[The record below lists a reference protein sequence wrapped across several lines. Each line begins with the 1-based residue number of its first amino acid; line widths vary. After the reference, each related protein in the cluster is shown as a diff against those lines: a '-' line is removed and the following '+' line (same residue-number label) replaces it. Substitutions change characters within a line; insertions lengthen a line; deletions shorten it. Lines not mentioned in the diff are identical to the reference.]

1 VSQRIHTGRRRNEA
15 ARQAILQA
23 AEELLATGEGA
34 LITVAGITQR
44 AGVGKQTIYRW
55 WPSKSAVLLEAMIE
69 RAKAV
74 APVRDTGDLRDDLYL
89 LLRSTFTALP
99 QNRSLL
105 LGVLHEG
112 LADPDTMSQ
121 LAAFAASRRDA
132 LAQILDVAQ
141 RRGQIPRSAATELAV
156 DQVFGVL
163 WYRMIFGHQP
173 LDARTARQL
182 AEAVVTQLTTAPGVA
197 D

>member
-1 VSQRIHTGRRRNEA
+1 VSERIHTGRRRNEA

-23 AEELLATGEGA
+23 AEELLVTGDGA

-44 AGVGKQTIYRW
+44 AGVGKQTVYRW

-74 APVRDTGDLRDDLYL
+74 APVRDTGDLREDLYL
-89 LLRSTFTALP
+89 LLRSTFAAVP
-99 QNRSLL
+99 KNRRLL
-105 LGVLHEG
+105 LGVLREG
-112 LADPDTMSQ
+112 LGDPDTMSQ

-132 LAQILDVAQ
+132 LAQIIDTAR
-141 RRGQIPRSAATELAV
+141 RRGQISHSAATELAV
-156 DQVFGVL
+156 DQAFGVL

-173 LDARTARQL
+173 LHARAARQL
-182 AEAVVTQLTTAPGVA
+182 AEALVTQLTKPV

>member
-1 VSQRIHTGRRRNEA
+1 
-15 ARQAILQA
+15 
-23 AEELLATGEGA
+23 
-34 LITVAGITQR
+34 
-44 AGVGKQTIYRW
+44 
-55 WPSKSAVLLEAMIE
+55 MIE

-89 LLRSTFTALP
+89 LLRSTFAAVP
-99 QNRSLL
+99 KNRSLL

-141 RRGQIPRSAATELAV
+141 RRGQISRSAATELVV
-156 DQVFGVL
+156 DQAFGVL

-182 AEAVVTQLTTAPGVA
+182 AEALVAQLTTASV

>member
-23 AEELLATGEGA
+23 AVELLASGDNA

-69 RAKAV
+69 RGRAV
-74 APVRDTGDLRDDLYL
+74 APVSDTGNLRDDLYL
-89 LLRSTFTALP
+89 LLRSTFAAVP
-99 QNRSLL
+99 KNRSLL

-121 LAAFAASRRDA
+121 LGAFAASRREA
-132 LAQILDVAQ
+132 LAQIIDTAR
-141 RRGQIPRSAATELAV
+141 RRGQVSRSAASELAV

-173 LDARTARQL
+173 LTRGPPANLPR
-182 AEAVVTQLTTAPGVA
+182 PWSPN
-197 D
+197 

>member
-1 VSQRIHTGRRRNEA
+1 
-15 ARQAILQA
+15 
-23 AEELLATGEGA
+23 
-34 LITVAGITQR
+34 
-44 AGVGKQTIYRW
+44 
-55 WPSKSAVLLEAMIE
+55 M
-69 RAKAV
+69 
-74 APVRDTGDLRDDLYL
+74 
-89 LLRSTFTALP
+89 RSTFAAVP
-99 QNRSLL
+99 KNRNLL

-112 LADPDTMSQ
+112 LADPDTMSK

-156 DQVFGVL
+156 DQAFGVL

-182 AEAVVTQLTTAPGVA
+182 AEALVAQLTTASV